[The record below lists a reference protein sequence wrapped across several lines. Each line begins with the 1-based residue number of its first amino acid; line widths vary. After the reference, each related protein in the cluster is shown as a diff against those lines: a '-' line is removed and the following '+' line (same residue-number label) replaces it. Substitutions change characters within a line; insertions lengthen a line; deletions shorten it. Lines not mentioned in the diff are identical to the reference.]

1 MKQTNPSKEQR
12 ANRDVKNSLI
22 QLAFGIGKHVETVV
36 SEDADGNVVKVVTK
50 TTPRKPYVE
59 ACNCVIDMYNVKTK
73 KGTPNKTKIKQLNK
87 RIDDA
92 LSHVLSGMNK
102 RIDETKTI
110 SPEGEVT
117 KIVTKTTSTKPNL
130 EACKVLLDR
139 YESEKKKSKTK
150 SKRAKR

>member
-1 MKQTNPSKEQR
+1 MKQNNPSEEQMRR
-12 ANRDVKNSLI
+12 ADRDIENHVI
-22 QLAFGIGKHVETVV
+22 RMAFGMDSHVVHERL
-36 SEDADGNVVKVVTK
+36 EDADGNVVKLVTK

-59 ACNCVIDMYNVKTK
+59 ACNRVIDMYNVKTK
-73 KGTPNKTKIKQLNK
+73 KGKPNKTKIKQLNK

-110 SPEGEVT
+110 SPEGEVI

-130 EACKVLLDR
+130 EACKDLLDR
-139 YESEKKKSKTK
+139 YESEKKKL
-150 SKRAKR
+150 KRRVKK